1 LNGDPETEGEVL
13 VLALYYFL
21 QLVELLILARVI
33 LSWVASP
40 TSRNPA
46 VRLIRDA
53 TEPILAPIR
62 AILPGTGSIDFSPMV
77 AMFILYIL
85 QNLVV
90 SAG

>member
-1 LNGDPETEGEVL
+1 M
-13 VLALYYFL
+13 LALYYFL

-40 TSRNPA
+40 ASRNPA

-62 AILPGTGSIDFSPMV
+62 AILPSSGGIDFSPMV

-85 QNLVV
+85 QNLLV
-90 SAG
+90 SAR